1 MVLLPLYS
9 VFSYQNTINV
19 VFNCKCV
26 EKYSKLSLKMTK
38 VVNKDMEIIK
48 YVNKINKILKF
59 KKIKNNRINKQIL
72 TFGHS

>member
-1 MVLLPLYS
+1 
-9 VFSYQNTINV
+9 
-19 VFNCKCV
+19 
-26 EKYSKLSLKMTK
+26 MTK